1 MTEALYTHN
10 AYHNVYGCYRQEMQT
25 MWPRVGA
32 EARERTADLPEM
44 QIPVLEPGTT
54 EGEKVMPPPKDP
66 VRRAEYCKKMSHPGK
81 DNPFF
86 GKKHTEE
93 SRSKMSES
101 HKGVSPSEETRR
113 KQSEARTGKTLS
125 PTHRTNISA
134 SHAGKKREPF
144 SPAWIAK
151 MSESHKG
158 KFAGENHPFY
168 GKHLSEET
176 KAKLSLKNKGQKRS
190 KEFCNR
196 ISEAIKGEGHP
207 NWKGGIS
214 FEPYCP
220 KFTKEFKER
229 VRQFFGH
236 KCVEC
241 GEPQNGVKLSVHHV
255 NFNKKTCCDNSTP
268 LFVALCHSCHSKTG
282 FNREYWEQHFTQI
295 INEQY
300 GGKCY
305 LSKEDK

>member
-25 MWPRVGA
+25 LRPRMGA
-32 EARERTADLPEM
+32 EARERTADLSEM

-93 SRSKMSES
+93 SRS
-101 HKGVSPSEETRR
+101 
-113 KQSEARTGKTLS
+113 
-125 PTHRTNISA
+125 
-134 SHAGKKREPF
+134 
-144 SPAWIAK
+144 K